1 MGRSEPSDDTAIRL
15 TNWVSLIIGFS
26 TGLFLMLVAHNAA
39 LNGVAISVHGLL
51 GVIGGYI
58 GTWLML
64 IAAVILL
71 SLASG
76 IALGLILLLS
86 LLLFLSVIV
95 AVLG

>member
-1 MGRSEPSDDTAIRL
+1 MGRPEPSGDIAIRL
-15 TNWVSLIIGFS
+15 MNLVCLIIGLV
-26 TGLFLMLVAHNAA
+26 TGLFMMLVAHNAA
-39 LNGVAISVHGLL
+39 FSGVAIFVHGLL

-64 IAAVILL
+64 IAGVILL

-86 LLLFLSVIV
+86 LLFFLIVIV
-95 AVLG
+95 ALLG